1 MVEQFHGKEE
11 VIGLTPIVSTSLRGF
26 LTFVIKMIHKT
37 SSILGSF
44 SVYNK
49 DFS

>member
-1 MVEQFHGKEE
+1 
-11 VIGLTPIVSTSLRGF
+11 VSTSLRGF
-26 LTFVIKMIHKT
+26 LTFVIKMIQKMIHKT